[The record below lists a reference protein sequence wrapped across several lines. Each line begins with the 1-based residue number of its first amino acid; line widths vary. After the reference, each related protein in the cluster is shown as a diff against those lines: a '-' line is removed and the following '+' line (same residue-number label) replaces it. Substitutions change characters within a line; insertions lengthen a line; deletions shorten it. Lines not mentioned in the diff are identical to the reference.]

1 MMTKSIKLLKWAGI
15 LVSAL
20 IVLGVGSYAYLVLSF
35 DDQTLPENHDKV
47 NTELFLGEGDNQPLI
62 VGLGGSE
69 GGNAWASD
77 FWKGQRDEFI
87 AQGYS
92 FLAVAYFGEKGTP
105 QNLDRI
111 ALEGVHQAI
120 REAAKNPRING
131 KCVALIGGSKGAEL
145 ALLLGSHYS
154 DIDAVVAI
162 VPGNAVYPALTIA
175 MNTPSF
181 TLNGE
186 NLPFVP
192 VPASATWPLI
202 KGDLRAVWEEMLKDQ
217 KAVDRASIAVEK
229 INGPV
234 FFLSATK
241 DEAWPSTEMSVSME
255 QRLKKNGFPY
265 HFEHL
270 AIEGGHTAPLDHF
283 DAVERFLAANFLQG
297 NSAGCSK
304 LS

>member
-1 MMTKSIKLLKWAGI
+1 MMSKSIKLLKWFGI
-15 LVSAL
+15 LIFILIAL
-20 IVLGVGSYAYLVLSF
+20 AVGSYAYLLLSF
-35 DDQTLPENHDKV
+35 DDQTLPENHGKV
-47 NTELFLGEGDNQPLI
+47 NAELFLGDGDNQPLI

-77 FWKGQRDEFI
+77 VWKKQRDTFI

-92 FLAVAYFGEKGTP
+92 FLAVAYFGEQGTP
-105 QNLDRI
+105 ANLDRI
-111 ALEGVHQAI
+111 ALEGVHEAI
-120 REAAKNPRING
+120 REAAKNPKINSE
-131 KCVALIGGSKGAEL
+131 CVALIGGSKGAEL

-162 VPGNAVYPALTIA
+162 VPGNAVYPALTVA

-186 NLPFVP
+186 SMPFVP
-192 VPASATWPLI
+192 IPSSATWPLI
-202 KGDLRAVWEEMLKDQ
+202 KGDLRAVYEEMLKDQ
-217 KAVDRASIAVEK
+217 KAVDRASIEVEK

-234 FFLSATK
+234 LFLSATK
-241 DEAWPSTEMSVSME
+241 DEFWPSAEMSGAMD

-270 AIEGGHTAPLDHF
+270 AIEGGHAAPLDHF
-283 DAVERFLAANFLQG
+283 DVVERFLTDHFLKG
-297 NSAGCSK
+297 DSAGCSK
-304 LS
+304 SP